1 MKRLCLLPLVLAA
14 CQASDDARQPSSI
27 AGETSATSPGAAQ
40 VGAARPVASGAIQL
54 VVPATPLASPAGEAR
69 PATQADTQADTP
81 RVGEV
86 KSIVREQDEA
96 MAAWSKASRE
106 AGSDDEARRAWMA
119 ANPRPTSDA
128 ARAKLMALVQ
138 AEPKDEAAW
147 QALAWLSR
155 QPMEVDSA
163 RDLQLEHFAT
173 DERMTDEI
181 ALLGRSGPTAA
192 RMVVGADGKPAGGSN
207 DPDRGRTRLEQLLER
222 SPHKKVKG
230 LVEWELAER
239 TRREYEAGRGVAL
252 ADVLARYTRIAA
264 EYGDVARGRRM
275 LKDSSEMAI
284 RSLTVLAVGQPAPE
298 IAGEDLDGV
307 AFKLSDYRGKV
318 VMLDFWGDW

>member
-1 MKRLCLLPLVLAA
+1 MN
-14 CQASDDARQPSSI
+14 
-27 AGETSATSPGAAQ
+27 AGLITFVSTTDKGLNATG
-40 VGAARPVASGAIQL
+40 
-54 VVPATPLASPAGEAR
+54 
-69 PATQADTQADTP
+69 
-81 RVGEV
+81 
-86 KSIVREQDEA
+86 
-96 MAAWSKASRE
+96 
-106 AGSDDEARRAWMA
+106 
-119 ANPRPTSDA
+119 
-128 ARAKLMALVQ
+128 
-138 AEPKDEAAW
+138 
-147 QALAWLSR
+147 
-155 QPMEVDSA
+155 
-163 RDLQLEHFAT
+163 
-173 DERMTDEI
+173 
-181 ALLGRSGPTAA
+181 
-192 RMVVGADGKPAGGSN
+192 VVGADGKPAGGSN

-284 RSLTVLAVGQPAPE
+284 KNLTVLAVGQPAPE